1 MADNI
6 QAKANTGSGVEVL
19 AADDIGGVLYPRT
32 KLVIDGKGRES
43 SVERAESSRLR
54 EEARR
59 NAVERAWQSV
69 FEKPGVEAP
78 PEKPSARQKDRVVAV
93 AMRELDVSGLQAS
106 ARELKRL
113 INEYAIERHRQK
125 QQRDAMILLLM
136 SA

>member
-1 MADNI
+1 MLTLWFAVGILCQSD
-6 QAKANTGSGVEVL
+6 GVTPPVDPP
-19 AADDIGGVLYPRT
+19 AAIIS
-32 KLVIDGKGRES
+32 VIDGKGRGS

-113 INEYAIERHRQK
+113 IDAYAIERHRQK
-125 QQRDAMILLLM
+125 QHRDAMIILLM